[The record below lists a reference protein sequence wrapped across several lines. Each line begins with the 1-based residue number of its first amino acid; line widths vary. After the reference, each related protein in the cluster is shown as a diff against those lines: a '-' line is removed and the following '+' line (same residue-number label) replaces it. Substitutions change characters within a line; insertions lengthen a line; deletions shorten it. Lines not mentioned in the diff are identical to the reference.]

1 MVKPIKQFNLRV
13 AQDDPILDWLN
24 AQDSVSVSLKLL
36 IRHTL
41 RQGGAIDFPEAL
53 ADGFFDSAD
62 TRETVIV
69 NQPKRRTRQRREV
82 TEFDVLDVPDVVGK
96 AEKPEKV
103 VKPEKPM
110 IPEKPLSVETVVV
123 PERVQPTTVPKGNII
138 TETETIEPHRPDTV
152 DPVVNATTPTTSGLT
167 PTAIN
172 PLISFGEASKPNGAL
187 DAMFDNLIQQQQNDN

>member
-41 RQGGAIDFPEAL
+41 RQGGAIDFPGAL

-69 NQPKRRTRQRREV
+69 NQPKRRARQRREV

-96 AEKPEKV
+96 AEKV
-103 VKPEKPM
+103 VKPEKPT

-123 PERVQPTTVPKGNII
+123 PERVQPTMAPKGNII
-138 TETETIEPHRPDTV
+138 TETVPIEPYRPDAV

-167 PTAIN
+167 PIATN
-172 PLISFGEASKPNGAL
+172 PLISFGDASKPNGAL